1 MPAAPS
7 WMTAGAAA
15 SLPFDGNRSMRET
28 DRIALVTG
36 GTHGIGR
43 ETVRQLAEAGVHTI
57 LACRNREG
65 ALETAREFQAS
76 GLPVVAV
83 PLDVTSHSAIS
94 AVADAVQRRHGH
106 LDILINSAGAVCE
119 ADDEAGSPTFDAF
132 LQGLIAVTQA
142 FLPLLHRSID
152 GCIINVAAGADATPP
167 PAPSQLVSRTEPCR
181 GAKSAINA
189 WTMHLVH
196 ELRGTNVRVHSVIP
210 GKTSAGAIDVAEGAR
225 ASVKLALFS
234 AVV

>member
-1 MPAAPS
+1 
-7 WMTAGAAA
+7 
-15 SLPFDGNRSMRET
+15 MREAN
-28 DRIALVTG
+28 RIALVTG

-65 ALETAREFQAS
+65 ALDTAREFQAS
-76 GLPVVAV
+76 GLPVVAL
-83 PLDVTSHSAIS
+83 PLDVTSQSTIS

-106 LDILINSAGAVCE
+106 LDILINSTGAVS
-119 ADDEAGSPTFDAF
+119 DDDGDAAPRSFDAH
-132 LQGLIAVTQA
+132 LLGLIAVTQG
-142 FLPLLHRSID
+142 FLPLLHRSSD
-152 GCIINVAAGADATPP
+152 GCIINVAAGADAPPP
-167 PAPSQLVSRTEPCR
+167 PAPSRLVSRTEPCC

-196 ELRGTNVRVHSVIP
+196 ELRGTNVRIHSVIP
-210 GKTSAGAIDVAEGAR
+210 GKTSAGAIDLAEGAR